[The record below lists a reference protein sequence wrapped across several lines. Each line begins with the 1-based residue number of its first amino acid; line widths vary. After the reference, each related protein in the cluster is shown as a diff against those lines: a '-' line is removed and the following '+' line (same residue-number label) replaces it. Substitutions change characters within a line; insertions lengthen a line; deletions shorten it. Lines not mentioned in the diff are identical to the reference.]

1 MGDNNFMMIH
11 DSFGTDA
18 AHAGS
23 LYKTIRD
30 EFIGLYKDQNHL
42 AGFLES
48 VSYLIDDLDEV
59 PELPKFGNLDLDLVA
74 KSEFCFA

>member
-1 MGDNNFMMIH
+1 MMIH

-23 LYKTIRD
+23 LYKTIRK
-30 EFIGLYKDQNHL
+30 EFVDLYKDQNHL
-42 AGFLES
+42 GNFLKS

-59 PELPKFGNLDLDLVA
+59 PELPEFGKLDLELVK
-74 KSEFCFA
+74 KSDFCFA